1 MNEKKDV
8 QFLKQ
13 ACDPDTHFNES
24 AQPLLREIKTLSE
37 ELYEK
42 GKNTFAEIEDEMQAS
57 KEIIMQAAKENPLKT
72 LLIAAGIGLLL
83 LRGIFGRRS

>member
-1 MNEKKDV
+1 MNAKKDV

-13 ACDPDTHFNES
+13 DCVADTHLKE
-24 AQPLLREIKTLSE
+24 AQPLLREIKLLSE
-37 ELYEK
+37 GLYEK
-42 GKNTFAEIEDEMQAS
+42 GKNTFAEIEDEVQAS

-72 LLIAAGIGLLL
+72 LLIAAGIGILL

>member
-13 ACDPDTHFNES
+13 DCVAEEA
-24 AQPLLREIKTLSE
+24 AQPLLREIKLLSE
-37 ELYEK
+37 GLYEK
-42 GKNTFAEIEDEMQAS
+42 GKITFAEIEDEVQVS

-72 LLIAAGIGLLL
+72 LLIAAGIGILL